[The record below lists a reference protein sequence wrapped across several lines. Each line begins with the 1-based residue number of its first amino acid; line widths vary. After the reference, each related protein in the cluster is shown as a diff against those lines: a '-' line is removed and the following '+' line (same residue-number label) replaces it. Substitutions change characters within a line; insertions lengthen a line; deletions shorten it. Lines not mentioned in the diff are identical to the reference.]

1 MALDQ
6 SAQKDK
12 PHAEQ
17 PVLSAG
23 ELLSK
28 AQAGMILLHGRGGT
42 ADGILRLARLIFYPG
57 FAYLA
62 PQAEGNTWYPNN
74 FMSPVKM
81 NEPWLSAALKKIEQ
95 QLDRFKEA
103 GILPE
108 QVILLGFSQGACLV
122 TEFAARN
129 PRRYGGIVGLSGGLI
144 GAEVSAP
151 DTTQSLDGTPVLLG
165 CSDGDPFIP
174 LERVEET
181 ADVLRA
187 LGGAVDVRIYPGM
200 GHTVNEEELQQVH
213 AIMAAVPGV
222 PEPGK

>member
-1 MALDQ
+1 MAVEQ
-6 SAQKDK
+6 SAQKNN

-42 ADGILRLARLIFYPG
+42 ADGILRLARLVFYPG

-62 PQAEGNTWYPNN
+62 PQASENTWYPQN
-74 FMSPVKM
+74 FMSPVEI
-81 NEPWLSAALKKIEQ
+81 NEPWLSASLNKIEQ
-95 QLDRFKEA
+95 QLERFEKV
-103 GILPE
+103 GIPSE

-122 TEFAARN
+122 TEYAARN

-144 GAEVSAP
+144 GREVSMP
-151 DTTQSLDGTPVLLG
+151 DTTRSLDGTPVFLG
-165 CSDGDPFIP
+165 CSDDDPYIP
-174 LERVEET
+174 LERVEQT
-181 ADVLRA
+181 AEVLSA
-187 LGGAVDVRIYPGM
+187 LGAAVDIQIYPGL
-200 GHTVNEEELQQVH
+200 GHTVNQEELQKVH
-213 AIMAAVPGV
+213 ALMAAVPGV